1 MRTDTE
7 VRIQGLR
14 ALVDSLGPVEAE
26 RFIALILREPFDYT
40 KWQRQLWS
48 DKSVEELSKAA
59 MELRNTSPNKKMTPI
74 S

>member
-7 VRIQGLR
+7 VRIHGLR

-48 DKSVEELSKAA
+48 GKNVEEISKAA
-59 MELRNTSPNKKMTPI
+59 MELRNASPNKQMTPI